1 MDINTFFLLYGGI
14 KAYTMFLS
22 ECFMGS
28 SKVSDFILK
37 EDYFYM
43 AKFSLAMCSL
53 FVVKEELIEGSKNN
67 FICKTIDEGILNCVK
82 EVAVQTKDG
91 FEIDGVIFKNPEE
104 IVGLIRNKLAHGE
117 FIIDLENKKISF
129 KLENCMM
136 SLGMSSV
143 INMISKSIDCYYL
156 NSSNTEYKND
166 IVIINKLDKNRTKSL
181 KTKSEIKGFLRTFS
195 KMSFSFEKHDGGTL
209 NDEII
214 KIADGLVTSAYE
226 ANSSIGL
233 LVKAKKKFANQG
245 YSFDWEKTP
254 LKEDLIEEITDYV
267 YYNYPK
273 NMPYEH
279 QIRFM
284 KKDLESRLNPKK
296 HLVESLKKNMIIL
309 QIAYENQT
317 VNYGKVLEEYKTVCS
332 YDTIG
337 IEELATTSFALFEAI
352 FSYGNDKFLENSNEY
367 TFIPSDGLDYSTLDL
382 SPINVLYINKDKG
395 FKNSIL
401 IELASK
407 KKKITEMDAKISKN
421 EQSLL
426 QVTKSGNLKA
436 KSILQ
441 SNLKKSYQERDKIYE
456 ELKTLLIRL
465 NEIKLY
471 ENFNENHLRNKAIIN
486 GIRNSI
492 SHGNYK
498 IKTVENRIDKIV
510 FEDIYEGVLTFK
522 CEVSI
527 TDFIN
532 MIYRN
537 EEAIKEFLKKD
548 ETLRR
553 ILI

>member
-1 MDINTFFLLYGGI
+1 MDVNTFFLLYGGI
-14 KAYTMFLS
+14 KAYTMFLTD
-22 ECFMGS
+22 CFMGN
-28 SKVSDFILK
+28 SKVNDFILQ
-37 EDYFYM
+37 EDFFYM
-43 AKFSLAMCSL
+43 AKFSLVMCSL

-82 EVAVQTKDG
+82 KIATQTKDG

-129 KLENCMM
+129 KLENSMM
-136 SLGMSSV
+136 SLEMDSV
-143 INMISKSIDCYYL
+143 INMICESMDIYYL

-166 IVIINKLDKNRTKSL
+166 IVVPNKNGKTRTKPL

-195 KMSFSFEKHDGGTL
+195 KMSFSFKKQDGGSL
-209 NDEII
+209 KDEIAKTVDMVI
-214 KIADGLVTSAYE
+214 SAYE
-226 ANSSIGL
+226 ANFSLDL
-233 LVKAKKKFANQG
+233 LVQSKNKFAKQG
-245 YSFDWEKTP
+245 YILDWEKTS
-254 LKEDLIEEITDYV
+254 LKEDLIEEVTNYV
-267 YYNYPK
+267 YNNYPK
-273 NMPYEH
+273 DMPFEH

-284 KKDLESRLNPKK
+284 KKDLESRLNPQK
-296 HLVESLKKNMIIL
+296 HLVRSLQKNMVL
-309 QIAYENQT
+309 LNIAYKNQT
-317 VNYGKVLEEYKTVCS
+317 VNYGSVLEEYDKVCS

-382 SPINVLYINKDKG
+382 SPINVLYINKDNG

-465 NEIKLY
+465 NEINLY
-471 ENFNENHLRNKAIIN
+471 ENFNQNHLRNKAIIN

-498 IKTVENRIDKIV
+498 IKTVKNRIDKIV

>member
-1 MDINTFFLLYGGI
+1 
-14 KAYTMFLS
+14 
-22 ECFMGS
+22 
-28 SKVSDFILK
+28 
-37 EDYFYM
+37 
-43 AKFSLAMCSL
+43 
-53 FVVKEELIEGSKNN
+53 
-67 FICKTIDEGILNCVK
+67 
-82 EVAVQTKDG
+82 
-91 FEIDGVIFKNPEE
+91 
-104 IVGLIRNKLAHGE
+104 
-117 FIIDLENKKISF
+117 
-129 KLENCMM
+129 
-136 SLGMSSV
+136 
-143 INMISKSIDCYYL
+143 
-156 NSSNTEYKND
+156 
-166 IVIINKLDKNRTKSL
+166 
-181 KTKSEIKGFLRTFS
+181 
-195 KMSFSFEKHDGGTL
+195 
-209 NDEII
+209 
-214 KIADGLVTSAYE
+214 
-226 ANSSIGL
+226 
-233 LVKAKKKFANQG
+233 
-245 YSFDWEKTP
+245 
-254 LKEDLIEEITDYV
+254 
-267 YYNYPK
+267 
-273 NMPYEH
+273 
-279 QIRFM
+279 
-284 KKDLESRLNPKK
+284 
-296 HLVESLKKNMIIL
+296 MIIL

-337 IEELATTSFALFEAI
+337 LEELATTSFALFEAI

-382 SPINVLYINKDKG
+382 SPINVLYINKDNG
-395 FKNSIL
+395 IKNSIL

-426 QVTKSGNLKA
+426 QVTKNGNLKA